1 MPVMGCRSLAEGTL
15 FNAFALSPSAR
26 RRGGN
31 VGYMA
36 GRRAWI
42 MRVSFVTLCYAV
54 ASAGLTVDPDAELP
68 HVEGPA
74 EIQVHR

>member
-1 MPVMGCRSLAEGTL
+1 
-15 FNAFALSPSAR
+15 
-26 RRGGN
+26 

-42 MRVSFVTLCYAV
+42 MRVSFVTLVCCAV